1 MALSNFDIKHVLD
14 ELGIKTIIIRYEELF
29 NTKPADLLRRDHII
43 FFGYPDNIGH
53 WTALFNKGNKIEF
66 FDPYGFYPD
75 EQWKYIE
82 NKQHQKPPEKIL
94 SKLLEKL
101 IQMGYQVTYNPY
113 NVQGYLVQHS
123 FGPIEKELSRNECG
137 ELIILRLLLKQ
148 LSNREFY
155 EYIKK
160 LGPIQ
165 VYCILFCS

>member
-1 MALSNFDIKHVLD
+1 MNNGNI
-14 ELGIKTIIIRYEELF
+14 
-29 NTKPADLLRRDHII
+29 LR
-43 FFGYPDNIGH
+43 
-53 WTALFNKGNKIEF
+53 TNKI
-66 FDPYGFYPD
+66 
-75 EQWKYIE
+75 KS
-82 NKQHQKPPEKIL
+82 L
-94 SKLLEKL
+94 
-101 IQMGYQVTYNPY
+101 NPY

-137 ELIILRLLLKQ
+137 ELIILRLLLKR